1 MEEVW
6 KDIPLFN
13 GLYQA
18 SNLGNIRAKERK
30 VKKYSP
36 YYQKVIE
43 QTYKQRLLK
52 PVADKS
58 GYYRVHL
65 GVNGKKYN
73 GSVHRMVL
81 MAFVG
86 MPQQNQE
93 CCHNDGNP
101 QNNRL
106 ENLRWDTHS
115 ENNRDRKRHG
125 TYPTGKDHHNYGK
138 PMSAELKAKLIAYH
152 TGIKRSDEIR
162 KKMSEAQT
170 KRWANVQKQ
179 KTA

>member
-1 MEEVW
+1 MEELW
-6 KDIPLFN
+6 KDVPIFN

-30 VKKYSP
+30 IKKYSP
-36 YYQKVIE
+36 YYEKVIE

-52 PVADKS
+52 PTLDKS

-65 GVNGKKYN
+65 GINGKKYN

-93 CCHNDGNP
+93 ACHNNGIPTD
-101 QNNRL
+101 NRI
-106 ENLRWDTHS
+106 ENLRWDTHA
-115 ENNRDRKRHG
+115 ENNRDRTRHE
-125 TYPTGKDHHNYGK
+125 TYPKGKDHHNYGK
-138 PMSAELKAKLIAYH
+138 PMSEELKARLAAYH
-152 TGIKRSDEIR
+152 TGAKRSDAI
-162 KKMSEAQT
+162 KQKMSEAQ
-170 KRWANVQKQ
+170 KRRWANVQKQ